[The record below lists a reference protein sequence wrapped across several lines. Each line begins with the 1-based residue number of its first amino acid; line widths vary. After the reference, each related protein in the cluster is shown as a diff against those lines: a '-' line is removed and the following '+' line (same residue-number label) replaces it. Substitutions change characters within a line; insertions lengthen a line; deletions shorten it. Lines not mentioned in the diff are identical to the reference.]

1 LVINNNNIMST
12 NDNLVLQQSQSEEGV
27 NSDSDDDDNVDEDP
41 NEEPN
46 KKKDRKGRPPKCRW
60 CRRRPCIMAD
70 GGFYA
75 CLLEYFQDYVEP
87 EYEAK
92 NLTDKEVRFRLYRHA
107 TSMIHGYLGKG
118 VRIELPK
125 CVLGEILDLIPAPD
139 GKYTGFKPAKTDDE

>member
-1 LVINNNNIMST
+1 MST

-27 NSDSDDDDNVDEDP
+27 NSDSDDDDVDEDPNEDP

-46 KKKDRKGRPPKCRW
+46 KKKEIKGHPPKCRW
-60 CRRRPCIMAD
+60 CRPRPCIMAD

-92 NLTDKEVRFRLYRHA
+92 SMRQR
-107 TSMIHGYLGKG
+107 TS
-118 VRIELPK
+118 
-125 CVLGEILDLIPAPD
+125 LIR
-139 GKYTGFKPAKTDDE
+139 K